1 MIQKKDFNCPRC
13 KSKNVIN
20 YEDTI
25 ECVKCKLEFYKKD
38 LIDIKD
44 ESTILSIQEKK
55 NIIGTFKSYIGLD
68 KEKVS
73 KLS

>member
-13 KSKNVIN
+13 KSENFIN
-20 YEDTI
+20 YFDTI
-25 ECVKCKLEFYKKD
+25 ECFKCKLEFYKKD

-55 NIIGTFKSYIGLD
+55 NIIATFKSYIGLD
-68 KEKVS
+68 REKVS